1 MNMTVLGAELVALLE
16 LREAPV
22 NYGRKIDRDKHPVH
36 RKDSHYRKLAKIDSI
51 F

>member
-1 MNMTVLGAELVALLE
+1 MTALGAELVVLLE

-22 NYGRKIDRDKHPVH
+22 NYGREIDRDKHPVH